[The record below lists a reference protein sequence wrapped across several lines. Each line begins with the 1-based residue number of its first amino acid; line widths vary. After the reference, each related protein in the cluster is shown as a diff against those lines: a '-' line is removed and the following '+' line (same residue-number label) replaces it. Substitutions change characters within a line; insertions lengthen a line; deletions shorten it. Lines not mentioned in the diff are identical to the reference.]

1 MPTGSAGRVDWDEA
15 LRLVD
20 LAEGWA
26 DRLLNRG
33 MGKESV
39 GGRAGCFSRRLES
52 NWRPWMAKMS
62 FPKVANGIACVQQC
76 IGDVQRVSELCYI
89 VLQ

>member
-26 DRLLNRG
+26 DELLNRG
-33 MGKESV
+33 MESV
-39 GGRAGCFSRRLES
+39 RGKLES
-52 NWRPWMAKMS
+52 NPQPWMAKMS
-62 FPKVANGIACVQQC
+62 FPKVSNGIACVQRC
-76 IGDVQRVSELCYI
+76 MGDVQRVTEYAM
-89 VLQ
+89 